1 MNSSIKIF
9 IVLLSV
15 LFGTKVYSQIVF
27 EPDPYLQKSRIG
39 LVDEFMKRFNGETLH
54 PNISKKAKDSHKK
67 ICNYYLIWRSIN
79 LNKTL
84 LS

>member
-1 MNSSIKIF
+1 MNSSLKIF

-15 LFGTKVYSQIVF
+15 LFGTKAYSQIVF

-54 PNISKKAKDSHKK
+54 PNISKKTKDSRKK
-67 ICNYYLIWRSIN
+67 ICNYYLIWHSIN
-79 LNKTL
+79 LSKTL

>member
-39 LVDEFMKRFNGETLH
+39 LVDEFMKRYIRTFLRRQK
-54 PNISKKAKDSHKK
+54 IAIKK